1 MAGGCVA
8 YHAASMRQGMVD
20 EPSYGESRDTF
31 IRGGRSSKD
40 VSYEALG
47 LARGNSRIQH

>member
-1 MAGGCVA
+1 
-8 YHAASMRQGMVD
+8 MRQGMAD

-31 IRGGRSSKD
+31 IRGGRSRRG

>member
-1 MAGGCVA
+1 MAGGRVA
-8 YHAASMRQGMVD
+8 YRAASMRQGMAD

-31 IRGGRSSKD
+31 IRGGRSRRG
-40 VSYEALG
+40 VSYEASG